1 MATESAGRPRAGS
14 EAGQIIVIAA
24 LSMLAI
30 IGGVALVLEGGNAY
44 ANQRIAQN
52 AADAVA
58 HAGATVLAQRLG
70 GTAKDDGDVA
80 DAMTELADANGLA
93 THTGYYVNV
102 TGQYIAAT
110 GLPAISPGE
119 WVEVGSL
126 GEGMPPP
133 PKAQGVRASAGRD
146 FGATFGRAIGF
157 DEFTATAEATAV
169 MGRLTGGTFLPLV
182 LPVSPS
188 ECTNSGNLQP
198 FDDPNK
204 ASMWFM
210 SNPGSSHPSGTEYT
224 VPLCKTKDVGGGGG
238 SFMFLDLDPDLSCG
252 EEVLNP
258 PSIQFD
264 TFPVDIATD
273 TGGDCQKK
281 VEDALATADLYGKVV
296 LIPICDNDCITGS
309 GSNAVYHVVR
319 IAAFYLD
326 SMSFSSGPCSA
337 ATSSRYGTTLVPF
350 VSGNGSSGCI
360 SGWFVRYIT
369 SGPVGSLDVYNGEAI
384 GVQLIR

>member
-1 MATESAGRPRAGS
+1 M
-14 EAGQIIVIAA
+14 
-24 LSMLAI
+24 
-30 IGGVALVLEGGNAY
+30 
-44 ANQRIAQN
+44 
-52 AADAVA
+52 
-58 HAGATVLAQRLG
+58 
-70 GTAKDDGDVA
+70 
-80 DAMTELADANGLA
+80 
-93 THTGYYVNV
+93 

-188 ECTNSGNLQP
+188 ECTNSGFLQP

-204 ASMWFM
+204 TSMWFM
-210 SNPGSSHPSGTEYT
+210 SNPGSSHPSGTEYV
-224 VPLCKTKDVGGGGG
+224 VPLCKTGGG
-238 SFMFLDLDPDLSCG
+238 SFMFLDLDPDLDCG
-252 EEVLNP
+252 EEVLRP

-264 TFPVDIATD
+264 TFPVDIDTD

-281 VEDALATADLYGKVV
+281 VADAIDAADLQGKVV

-309 GSNAVYHVVR
+309 GSNAQYHVVR
-319 IAAFYLD
+319 IAAFYVD
-326 SMSFSSGPCSA
+326 FMSFDEQERRGLLAQQRRPPTARRWSRSCPATARTAASPAGSCATSRRARSGPWTC
-337 ATSSRYGTTLVPF
+337 TTARR
-350 VSGNGSSGCI
+350 SGSS
-360 SGWFVRYIT
+360 
-369 SGPVGSLDVYNGEAI
+369 
-384 GVQLIR
+384 